1 VHCTFESS
9 VYSLHDEGFRERF
22 WKGVI
27 KPLKDDYDYAMGG

>member
-22 WKGVI
+22 WQGVI